1 MESFLNKHLSLA
13 NKNNI
18 IRIVLGKSDNNNVFN
33 SELDESTVKRYI
45 KNTKNIK
52 NKIRTYNYTE
62 HTYYKGN
69 EEFILR
75 NNETTYLIKNYD
87 DYLSLGN
94 KLVTKERHDKDE
106 YIIPNY
112 EQYDNI
118 DEEEILEIML
128 ISCFTVR
135 VKKCKST
142 GKSSIELVI
151 SKPNRVDKIMAMI
164 SQIEE

>member
-18 IRIVLGKSDNNNVFN
+18 IRIVLGNSNSTNVFN
-33 SELDESTVKRYI
+33 TELDESTVKRYI
-45 KNTKNIK
+45 KNTKGIK

-62 HTYYKGN
+62 NTYYKGN

-87 DYLSLGN
+87 DYLSLDN
-94 KLVTKERHDKDE
+94 KLITKERHDKDE
-106 YIIPNY
+106 YIVPNY
-112 EQYDNI
+112 KQYDNI

-151 SKPNRVDKIMAMI
+151 SKPNKVDKIMAMI

>member
-18 IRIVLGKSDNNNVFN
+18 IRIVLGKSDNSNVFN
-33 SELDESTVKRYI
+33 TELDESTVKRYI
-45 KNTKNIK
+45 KNTKSIK